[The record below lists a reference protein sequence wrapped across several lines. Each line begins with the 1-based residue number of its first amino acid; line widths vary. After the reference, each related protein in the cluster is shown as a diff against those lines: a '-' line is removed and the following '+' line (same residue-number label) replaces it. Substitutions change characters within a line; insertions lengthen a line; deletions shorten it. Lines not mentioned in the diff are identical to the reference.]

1 MENRKIFHRFQVEMK
16 GRYFL
21 EEKEDEWKEC
31 TVINISREGMGIT
44 FLTHEK
50 IDVGSSIH
58 LEMFIPTELESIRV
72 KGTVKWREEKGNAFV
87 GGIGL
92 TRILDKSEWAKLTFF
107 LS

>member
-1 MENRKIFHRFQVEMK
+1 MESRKKFHRFNVEMK

-50 IDVGSSIH
+50 IVLDSIIH

-72 KGTVKWREEKGNAFV
+72 KGIVKWREEKGNVFV
-87 GGIGL
+87 GGIEL
-92 TRILDKSEWAKLTFF
+92 TRILDKSEWAKLTFL